1 MAGLLAPP
9 YGVMDSG
16 ATNDSE
22 YDMPSYTHS
31 RQTLFLKH
39 FFLCDAGMPDKDNLN
54 NDPLNFMSKNLNKV
68 RLMSVL
74 VVFVYLFNFFINC
87 MYMIM

>member
-22 YDMPSYTHS
+22 YHN
-31 RQTLFLKH
+31 QTYPLTRDINDDFSEMSLF
-39 FFLCDAGMPDKDNLN
+39 DAGMPDKENLN
-54 NDPLNFMSKNLNKV
+54 SDPLNFMSKNLNKV
-68 RLMSVL
+68 GLSYML
-74 VVFVYLFNFFINC
+74 PFITF
-87 MYMIM
+87 IF

>member
-22 YDMPSYTHS
+22 YHTQTYTLTYHIS
-31 RQTLFLKH
+31 DYFSANFLF
-39 FFLCDAGMPDKDNLN
+39 DAGMPDKENLN
-54 NDPLNFMSKNLNKV
+54 SDPLNFMSKNLNK
-68 RLMSVL
+68 
-74 VVFVYLFNFFINC
+74 
-87 MYMIM
+87 